1 MCALGCFS
9 LGEVAPHVLFEEKEQ
24 GIDRDRLPIPE
35 ARSGVEKNSK
45 RIGGDGKVVMGKTKY
60 LLNIVLI
67 I

>member
-9 LGEVAPHVLFEEKEQ
+9 LGEVAPHVPVLAREQ

-45 RIGGDGKVVMGKTKY
+45 RIGGGGGWEKVEEE
-60 LLNIVLI
+60 
-67 I
+67 

>member
-24 GIDRDRLPIPE
+24 GIDPIPE